1 MSLNIDIDVANLAV
15 ARLKCM
21 LDNWDKLADADV
33 SVEHE
38 CNVEFLDSNGYAFT
52 VDVTN
57 GLCDVFDDA
66 GLDFDDYTQ
75 FYTSWVDVS
84 LNDYGKPNRVFP
96 VGGPSEYYEHANL
109 YANPKRKAL
118 AEWCLQCL
126 EEYVAE
132 HEH

>member
-1 MSLNIDIDVANLAV
+1 MVNNMSLNIDIDVANLAV

-21 LDNWDKLADADV
+21 LQNWDKLA
-33 SVEHE
+33 SV
-38 CNVEFLDSNGYAFT
+38 VVGDDSDFLVLDEFS

-57 GLCDVFDDA
+57 GLCDVFDNA
-66 GLDFDDYTQ
+66 GLDWADYTC
-75 FYTSWVDVS
+75 FYKSWVDVFIK
-84 LNDYGKPNRVFP
+84 YTGAPNLVYP
-96 VGGPSEYYEHANL
+96 VDGPSEYYEHANL